1 MNQWRKIK
9 NSNVYFGFAF
19 QHDIGRDGDYN
30 PFEDN
35 GLHTVY
41 IYFDESSRPAAT
53 YVSSDLTRV
62 FFSLLGVIMVNVY
75 VSANSFLLTVH

>member
-1 MNQWRKIK
+1 MVRMNCRIGRFI
-9 NSNVYFGFAF
+9 SDL

-41 IYFDESSRPAAT
+41 IFFDENSQLAAT
-53 YVSSDLTRV
+53 YVSNELTNA
-62 FFSLLGVIMVNVY
+62 FFTQLGVIMVNVY
-75 VSANSFLLTVH
+75 VQKLFISCVS